1 MKYVTEP
8 KSVIEEKKITWTTI
22 QKNEQVTL
30 LASINFQKPTPS
42 SDLLFTNSVEYSI
55 GSSSDRITFDF
66 QIPFNFVEFIRP
78 TPMSTSDYFALWKNS
93 KVEQTFTITS
103 TLRNASLFAEKMT
116 KLFHVALVDLNTAC
130 MICCEDYDWIHV

>member
-1 MKYVTEP
+1 MTEP
-8 KSVIEEKKITWTTI
+8 KAAIEEKKITWTAI
-22 QKNEQVTL
+22 HKNEQTTL

-42 SDLLFTNSVEYSI
+42 SDLMFTTSIEYSI
-55 GSSSDRITFDF
+55 ESSPERITFDF

-78 TPMSTSDYFALWKNS
+78 TAMNTSDYFALWKNS
-93 KVEQTFTITS
+93 KVEQTLTITS

-130 MICCEDYDWIHV
+130 MS